1 MEAVGAVAAVE
12 AAEARVEAVAQAAE
26 AVEVVEAVAVRVEAV
41 AQAVR
46 VDQAGGD
53 AAHRRGHSLCHLPG
67 SRTPPVPYQSRL
79 CTGALEAVA
88 AMAMAVAARAMAVA
102 VAARAD
108 PGSKTRRGMRRKCCL
123 RTCPHHS
130 NHRH

>member
-79 CTGALEAVA
+79 CTGALEAA
-88 AMAMAVAARAMAVA
+88 MAMAMAVAARAARV
-102 VAARAD
+102 VAATVD